1 MHRFKLVFGS
11 LLLVLILFVLSAATL
26 ETKVE
31 EVSPE
36 ELQQRMAMQKEA
48 KIYASRK
55 RALEEA
61 VKQYFNQAIAS
72 GEIVGAGV
80 SIVKGDSIILSQGY
94 GKRNNQKGTRID
106 GETVFRLGSLSKGFT
121 GVLAAKLVEEQ
132 EFDFMDKVTDY
143 LPEFVFGDSANTKQ
157 IKIAHLLSHTSGAP
171 YHSYTN
177 LVEAG
182 LSMGKI
188 VGQFKEV
195 QPQSPPGIQYSYQN
209 AMFALSQEIMLQAT
223 GQDIN
228 TLLMQR
234 FFEPLGMYSA
244 SMDHASFLEQGNIA
258 EPHVKNGHSWRIL
271 PLKDNYYNVV
281 AAGGIDA
288 SAHDMGKWMRFLLG
302 HNPEVMPK
310 KYLNRAFKPF
320 IGLNE
325 NNKYYQRW
333 KGHLKSSYAFGWRVH
348 EMENPSTGA
357 VETIYHHGGSVN
369 SYRNEI
375 ALFPEADLGI
385 CVLMNSHS
393 SLAKNVIPE
402 LRAIIKN
409 IYELSP
415 DALASL

>member
-11 LLLVLILFVLSAATL
+11 LLLVLILFVFSAATID
-26 ETKVE
+26 TKVE

-36 ELQQRMAMQKEA
+36 EFQQRMAMQKEA

-61 VKQYFNQAIAS
+61 VKQYFNKAIAS

-80 SIVKGDSIILSQGY
+80 SIVKGDSIILSEGY

-121 GVLAAKLVEEQ
+121 GVLAAKLVEESA
-132 EFDFMDKVTDY
+132 FDFMDKVTDY
-143 LPEFVFGDSANTKQ
+143 LPEFVFGDSTNTQ
-157 IKIAHLLSHTSGAP
+157 NIKIAHLLSHTSGTP

-182 LSMGKI
+182 LAMDKI
-188 VGQFKEV
+188 AGQFREV

-209 AMFALSQEIMLQAT
+209 AMFALSQEIMLRAT
-223 GQDIN
+223 GENIN
-228 TLLMQR
+228 SLLIDR
-234 FFEPLGMYSA
+234 FFKPLGMSGTT
-244 SMDHASFLEQGNIA
+244 MDHASFLENNNIA
-258 EPHVKNGHSWRIL
+258 EPHVKHGNGWRTL
-271 PLKDNYYNVV
+271 PLKDNYYNAV

-288 SAHDMGKWMRFLLG
+288 SVHDMGKWIRFLLG
-302 HNPEVMPK
+302 HNPDVMHGSS
-310 KYLNRAFKPF
+310 LNKAFKPF
-320 IGLNE
+320 IQLNE

-333 KGHLKSSYAFGWRVH
+333 EGHLKSSYAFGWRVH
-348 EMENPSTGA
+348 EIKNPSTGA

-375 ALFPEADLGI
+375 ALFPDADLGI
-385 CVLMNSHS
+385 CVLMNNHS
-393 SLAKNVIPE
+393 GLAKNVIPE
-402 LRAIIKN
+402 LRALVKY